1 MTKDEKLMQ
10 RALDMMERTHFIIAD
25 NTKHAEVMEHLDII
39 EALRDRILGGLA
51 AQVIEKALKEKY
63 AQ

>member
-25 NTKHAEVMEHLDII
+25 NTKHAEVMEHLNII

-51 AQVIEKALKEKY
+51 AQVIEKALKEKH